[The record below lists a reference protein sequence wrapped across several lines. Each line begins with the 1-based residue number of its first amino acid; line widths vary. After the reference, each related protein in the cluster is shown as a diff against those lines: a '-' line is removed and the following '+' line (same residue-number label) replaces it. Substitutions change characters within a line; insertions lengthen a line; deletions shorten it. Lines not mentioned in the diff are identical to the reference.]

1 MLQLAISDVLATMEL
16 RKKIGIRDVAKAAGV
31 SVATV
36 SRVLAKADYP
46 VTEETRKRVTDVA
59 TAMGYVPNL
68 LAKTFA
74 TSRTDTIGV
83 AMPVLNAYYAK
94 MLAGIEGAATEA
106 GLSILLTIVGA
117 SDERRESAIDQ
128 FVARQLDGVI
138 ICSGA
143 KDGPLRRA
151 PEQMGVPAVIIGQQ
165 PSEGYVTVT
174 VDNRRASYE
183 ATDHLVS
190 RGNRTIVF
198 LTSNSDWPDFRD
210 RLYGFQQRLA
220 EEDRVTGQVIEGVY
234 DEAQAY
240 RAVTKLVAEK
250 TTATAILAATDRQA
264 LGAMAALADAGLRV
278 PSDMAVVGFDN
289 YHTSEFVRPSLT
301 SVDMPADA
309 MGAKAVELVCM
320 AKTSGAEKMASVV
333 LEPRLFIRQSS
344 GSFDNAALLAQSVKS
359 LPSA

>member
-1 MLQLAISDVLATMEL
+1 MVM
-16 RKKIGIRDVAKAAGV
+16 RKKIGIREVAKAAGV

-46 VTEETRKRVTDVA
+46 VTEDTRKKVTEVA
-59 TAMGYVPNL
+59 DALGYVPNL

-83 AMPVLNAYYAK
+83 AMPMLNAYYAK
-94 MLAGIEGAATEA
+94 MLAGIEGEATKA

-117 SDERRESAIDQ
+117 SDERREKAIDQ
-128 FVARQLDGVI
+128 FLARQLDGII

-151 PEQMGVPAVIIGQQ
+151 PDKLGIPTVIIGQQ
-165 PSEGYVTVT
+165 PSTGYVTVT

-183 ATDHLVS
+183 ATDHLVA
-190 RGNRTIVF
+190 RGNRHIIF
-198 LTSNSDWPDFRD
+198 LTSNSEWPDFRD
-210 RLYGFQQRLA
+210 RLEGFEQRLA
-220 EEDRVTGQVIEGVY
+220 EGEGATGQVIEGVF

-240 RAVTKLVAEK
+240 RAVTKFVSEK
-250 TTATAILAATDRQA
+250 TKATAILAATDRQA
-264 LGAMAALADAGLRV
+264 LGAMAALVDAGLRV
-278 PSDMAVVGFDN
+278 PNDMAVVGFDN

-320 AKTSGAEKMASVV
+320 AKASGVEKMASVV

-344 GSFDNAALLAQSVKS
+344 GSFDNEALLARSVKS
-359 LPSA
+359 LSSA

>member
-1 MLQLAISDVLATMEL
+1 MET

-46 VTEETRKRVTDVA
+46 VSEDARQRVLS
-59 TAMGYVPNL
+59 TAEALGYVPNL

-83 AMPVLNAYYAK
+83 AMPMLNAYYAK
-94 MLAGIEGAATEA
+94 MLAGIEGEATKA
-106 GLSILLTIVGA
+106 GLSILLTIVGT
-117 SDERRESAIDQ
+117 SDERREKAIDQ
-128 FVARQLDGVI
+128 FLARQLDGMI

-143 KDGPLRRA
+143 KDGPLRRT
-151 PEQMGVPAVIIGQQ
+151 PTQLGIPAVIIGQQ
-165 PSEGYVTVT
+165 PSKGYVTVT

-190 RGNRTIVF
+190 RGNRHIIF
-198 LTSNSDWPDFRD
+198 LTSNSEWPDFRD
-210 RLYGFQQRLA
+210 RLEGFQERLA
-220 EEDRVTGQVIEGVY
+220 EGEGASAHVIEGVF

-240 RAVTKLVAEK
+240 RAVSKLVRDK
-250 TTATAILAATDRQA
+250 TDATAILAATDRQA
-264 LGAMAALADAGLRV
+264 LGAMAALSDAGVRV
-278 PSDMAVVGFDN
+278 PNDMAVVGFDN

-320 AKTSGAEKMASVV
+320 ANASGVDKMVSVV

-344 GSFDNAALLAQSVKS
+344 GSFDTAALLAQSVKS